1 MEERKIIINFAEIIE
16 NLKYTNFEKAT
27 QHMLIR
33 IGQFYQNQSS
43 FVLIGKPKNV
53 NISHLCQFLCVHKTI
68 EEFRISVIL
77 LVDLFDEPTYSLGPH
92 QLYVKKILSLTLE
105 DN

>member
-1 MEERKIIINFAEIIE
+1 
-16 NLKYTNFEKAT
+16 
-27 QHMLIR
+27 MLTR